1 MILSGITD
9 APPSLRRMESTSPSP
24 ADRRSAHVRVGAAT
38 VLAIAALL
46 LLGSTR
52 DPAQADTT
60 VPATTPTIVPAQP
73 APQTTTPNDP
83 DPGLRPDRG
92 GPRDD
97 DGPGFGFGA
106 PTTPAPS
113 TGGNQ
118 S

>member
-46 LLGSTR
+46 LLGSPR
-52 DPAQADTT
+52 DAAQADTT

-73 APQTTTPNDP
+73 TTPADP
-83 DPGLRPDRG
+83 DPGFRPDRG

-97 DGPGFGFGA
+97 DR
-106 PTTPAPS
+106 
-113 TGGNQ
+113 
-118 S
+118 